1 MSTPDPQ
8 SNAPADRFRFVKAII
23 IGSAL
28 GFFAVSF
35 VPYLLPSQKE
45 PSVSAST
52 ASDPKTAAEAKPL
65 KVSEAMPAPTPAVN
79 RGLSLKPTPVSVQ
92 TAPASGS
99 EGVPPATEP
108 KKGETSLIPAVDL
121 RFPKPFPKEDMT
133 ASLDP
138 VLSYRLS
145 DGDAAAIKDALAAAA
160 KGNDSN
166 ARDAIKKIS
175 DPSARTFAE
184 WRRVRA
190 ASDFDDTMAFRVAN
204 PLFPEP
210 PVDPTIEKSLFLA
223 NAPAATVLKFY
234 TNRKPVSGAGTA
246 ALGGALMDT
255 GERERGAALV
265 RYAWARYAFDAAAQD
280 RFEQRFGS
288 LLTDDDRRQRTAMLD
303 ARARAKDDP
312 GSKVA
317 ASEAKG
323 IKGAARVRAKRSGGK
338 AIHGR
343 GGRKGKSTGR
353 AKGKRHSETAP
364 VAATQHA
371 ALPDKIHSQV
381 APHLHLAAMKTEEP
395 RAADKNASAKKT
407 DEPATKADSN
417 AEAKPESKTDANAK
431 PEANA
436 KLDANVKPENSSA
449 DAKTTDKAAA
459 TDKDDK
465 AAKSTLEDK
474 AREDALDL
482 RKELS
487 RGPLSLLARL
497 KSLRKA
503 KEDDRLWSILRSV
516 DPEKADFADPDKWWD
531 FRRTE
536 VRRALNDD
544 RVGTAYAIASK
555 HGPLG
560 AEDLSEAQ
568 FLSGWIAL
576 RFLKDTKLAE
586 KHFEAAYAIK
596 GFSRD
601 EARAAFWL
609 ARTRLELDKR
619 KDAERLF
626 KEAADRAHTYYG
638 SLARQ
643 ALERQPACEF
653 RAPIKPSKEAI
664 AAFSKEDAFKALV
677 IAKQLD
683 MTSVLVLSSLDLAR
697 QLNDP
702 EQIVLMLELLERIAP
717 PHVAIRAAKIA
728 LLRGYPVEAYA
739 FPTLL
744 PKFDTLGGSSKLEV
758 SLLNAL
764 TRQESEFNTGS
775 VSSVGA
781 RGLMQ
786 LMPQTAKLVASANS
800 MKYDLGRLVSD
811 PSYNVTL
818 GSAFLAKLYD
828 GYDGSYVL
836 TLAAY
841 NAGPGRVKQWIKD
854 FGDPRAR
861 NADPVDWVERIPFTE
876 TRNYVQ
882 RILES
887 VQLYR
892 CRLESGKAKFQLVE
906 DLHRGRPGRI
916 PHIADLSGSTSDDDE
931 PAERDDAQ

>member
-1 MSTPDPQ
+1 MSTLDPKP
-8 SNAPADRFRFVKAII
+8 NALADRFRFLKAII

-35 VPYLLPSQKE
+35 VPYLLPPQDE
-45 PSVSAST
+45 PAVSAST
-52 ASDPKTAAEAKPL
+52 ASKPQSAGEAKPS
-65 KVSEAMPAPTPAVN
+65 KFAGTRPAPIHAVDRGLSHMPTPAA
-79 RGLSLKPTPVSVQ
+79 VQ
-92 TAPASGS
+92 QSPSARSDSAPAM
-99 EGVPPATEP
+99 EP
-108 KKGETSLIPAVDL
+108 RKGETPRVSAVEL
-121 RFPKPFPKEDMT
+121 KFPKPFPEEDMT

-138 VLSYRLS
+138 LLSYRLGDS
-145 DGDAAAIKDALAAAA
+145 DTAAIKDAISAAA
-160 KGNDSN
+160 KGNNSA

-175 DPSARTFAE
+175 DPSARKFAE

-190 ASDFDDTMAFRVAN
+190 ASDFDDTMAFRSAN

-210 PVDPTIEKSLFLA
+210 PIDATIEKSLFLA
-223 NAPAATVLKFY
+223 NAPAAAVLKFY
-234 TNRKPVSGAGTA
+234 TNRKPASGAGA
-246 ALGGALMDT
+246 ANLGGALMET
-255 GERERGAALV
+255 GERERGATLV
-265 RYAWARYAFDAAAQD
+265 RYAWSRYALEPAVQD

-288 LLTDDDRRQRTAMLD
+288 LLTDNDRRARAAMLD

-338 AIHGR
+338 AIKKR

-353 AKGKRHSETAP
+353 AKGKRQSDAAP
-364 VAATQHA
+364 ALAARPAFAGLASGFAAT
-371 ALPDKIHSQV
+371 S
-381 APHLHLAAMKTEEP
+381 HLHLAAMKSEDT
-395 RAADKNASAKKT
+395 
-407 DEPATKADSN
+407 
-417 AEAKPESKTDANAK
+417 KPETKTEADA
-431 PEANA
+431 
-436 KLDANVKPENSSA
+436 DATAS
-449 DAKTTDKAAA
+449 DAKTNDKAAA
-459 TDKDDK
+459 KDDK
-465 AAKSTLEDK
+465 PAKPTLQSK
-474 AREDALDL
+474 AQEDALDL
-482 RKELS
+482 RNELA

-503 KEDDRLWSILRSV
+503 KEHDRLWSILRSV
-516 DPEKADFADPDKWWD
+516 DPEKVDFADPDKWWD

-555 HGPLG
+555 HGQLG
-560 AEDLSEAQ
+560 GENLSEAQ

-586 KHFEAAYAIK
+586 KHFEAAYAVK

-609 ARTRLELDKR
+609 GRTRLELDKR
-619 KDAERLF
+619 KEAERLF
-626 KEAADRAHTYYG
+626 KDAASRAHTYYG

-653 RAPIKPSKEAI
+653 RAPLKPSQEAI
-664 AAFSKEDAFKALV
+664 AAFVKEDAFKALV

-697 QLNDP
+697 QLSDP
-702 EQIVLMLELLERIAP
+702 EQIVLLLELLERIAP
-717 PHVAIRAAKIA
+717 PHLAIRAAKIA
-728 LLRGYPVEAYA
+728 LLRGYPVDAYA

-744 PKFDTLGGSSKLEV
+744 PKFDPLGGSHKLEV

-764 TRQESEFNTGS
+764 TRQESEFNAGS
-775 VSSVGA
+775 VSRVGA

-786 LMPQTAKLVASANS
+786 LMPQTAKLVASRNR
-800 MKYDLGRLVSD
+800 MKYDLRRLISD

-836 TLAAY
+836 SLAAY
-841 NAGPGRVKQWIKD
+841 NAGPGRVRQWIKT

-892 CRLESGKAKFQLVE
+892 CRLERGKAHFQLVE

-916 PHIADLSGSTSDDDE
+916 PHIADLGSGSSSDDDDE
-931 PAERDDAQ
+931 PATTEDEQ

>member
-1 MSTPDPQ
+1 MGRAANENPSLDREMSTPDPKA
-8 SNAPADRFRFVKAII
+8 NAPAERFRFLKAIL

-28 GFFAVSF
+28 GFLAVSL
-35 VPYLLPSQKE
+35 VPYLLPTHHE
-45 PSVSAST
+45 AST
-52 ASDPKTAAEAKPL
+52 AQQQPKPAKIANAKAA
-65 KVSEAMPAPTPAVN
+65 TPANAPLVPVVD
-79 RGLSLKPTPVSVQ
+79 RGGTPSLKPTPVV
-92 TAPASGS
+92 ASTTDGAS
-99 EGVPPATEP
+99 PATS
-108 KKGETSLIPAVDL
+108 KGQTSLVPAVDL

-145 DGDAAAIKDALAAAA
+145 DSDAAAIKDVISAAA
-160 KGNDSN
+160 KGNDSA
-166 ARDAIKKIS
+166 ARDAIKRIS
-175 DPSARTFAE
+175 DPSARSFAE

-190 ASDFDDTMAFRVAN
+190 ASDFDDTMAFRAAN

-210 PVDPTIEKSLFLA
+210 PIDPSIEKSLFLA
-223 NAPAATVLKFY
+223 SAPAATVLKFY

-246 ALGGALMDT
+246 SLGAALMET
-255 GERERGAALV
+255 GERERGVSLIKFAWS
-265 RYAWARYAFDAAAQD
+265 RYAMDPAILD
-280 RFEQRFGS
+280 RFDQRFGS
-288 LLTDDDRRQRTAMLD
+288 LLTDDDKRTRTAMLD

-312 GSKVA
+312 GSKVT
-317 ASEAKG
+317 ASESKG
-323 IKGAARVRAKRSGGK
+323 IKGAARARAKRSGGK

-353 AKGKRHSETAP
+353 AKGKRHSEAEASAT
-364 VAATQHA
+364 TQHA
-371 ALPDKIHSQV
+371 ALSGLASGAASQ
-381 APHLHLAAMKTEEP
+381 ALLHRVAMKKEEP
-395 RAADKNASAKKT
+395 KAADAEKKT
-407 DEPATKADSN
+407 VPDASSKT
-417 AEAKPESKTDANAK
+417 EAKPEAKPAAEANAK
-431 PEANA
+431 PDAA
-436 KLDANVKPENSSA
+436 KADTKADDKSA
-449 DAKTTDKAAA
+449 A
-459 TDKDDK
+459 KDDK
-465 AAKSTLEDK
+465 TAKPTLQDK
-474 AREDALDL
+474 AKEGSVDLD
-482 RKELS
+482 KELS

-516 DPEKADFADPDKWWD
+516 DPQKADFADPDKWWD

-555 HGPLG
+555 HGPLDS
-560 AEDLSEAQ
+560 ENLSEAQ

-576 RFLKDTKLAE
+576 RFQKDTKLAE

-609 ARTRLELDKR
+609 ARTKLELGKR

-653 RAPIKPSKEAI
+653 RAPVAPSKAAI
-664 AAFSKEDAFKALV
+664 AAFTKEDAFKALV

-683 MTSVLVLSSLDLAR
+683 MTSVLVSTSLDLAR

-702 EQIVLMLELLERIAP
+702 EQIVLMLELVERIAP

-744 PKFDTLGGSSKLEV
+744 PKFDTLAGSNKLEV

-800 MKYDLGRLVSD
+800 VRYDVGRLVTD

-841 NAGPGRVKQWIKD
+841 NAGPGRVTQWIKD

-916 PHIADLSGSTSDDDE
+916 PHIADLSGSTSEDDE
-931 PAERDDAQ
+931 PAATEDTQ

>member
-1 MSTPDPQ
+1 MGPAANENPSLNREMSTLDPKP
-8 SNAPADRFRFVKAII
+8 NALADRFRFLKAII

-52 ASDPKTAAEAKPL
+52 ASKPQSAGEAKPS
-65 KVSEAMPAPTPAVN
+65 KFAATTPAPRPAMD
-79 RGLSLKPTPVSVQ
+79 RGLSLKPTPVAVQ
-92 TAPASGS
+92 PSARPDSAPAS
-99 EGVPPATEP
+99 PPATEP
-108 KKGETSLIPAVDL
+108 RKGETSLVPAVDL

-145 DGDAAAIKDALAAAA
+145 DSDTAAIKDVLAAAA
-160 KGNDSN
+160 KGNDSA
-166 ARDAIKKIS
+166 ARDAIERIS
-175 DPSARTFAE
+175 DPSARSFAE

-190 ASDFDDTMAFRVAN
+190 ASDFEDTMAFRAAN

-210 PVDPTIEKSLFLA
+210 PVDPTIEKNLFLA
-223 NAPAATVLKFY
+223 NAPAATVLKFF

-246 ALGGALMDT
+246 ALGGALIDT
-255 GERERGAALV
+255 GERERGVTLV
-265 RYAWARYAFDAAAQD
+265 RYAWSRYAFDPAAQD

-288 LLTDDDRRQRTAMLD
+288 LLTDEDRRVRTAMLD
-303 ARARAKDDP
+303 ARAQAKDDT
-312 GSKVA
+312 KVT
-317 ASEAKG
+317 ASDAKG
-323 IKGAARVRAKRSGGK
+323 IKGTTRARGKRSNGK
-338 AIHGR
+338 ARHGR

-353 AKGKRHSETAP
+353 TKGKRQSEAAP
-364 VAATQHA
+364 ATSTQHA
-371 ALPDKIHSQV
+371 ALLGGTARFA
-381 APHLHLAAMKTEEP
+381 APSHLHFAAMKTEEAK
-395 RAADKNASAKKT
+395 AADK
-407 DEPATKADSN
+407 KADGAEPKADDK
-417 AEAKPESKTDANAK
+417 AEAKKDANAK
-431 PEANA
+431 PEAA
-436 KLDANVKPENSSA
+436 PA
-449 DAKTTDKAAA
+449 DTKTGDKAAA
-459 TDKDDK
+459 AKDDK
-465 AAKSTLEDK
+465 PAKPTLQDK
-474 AREDALDL
+474 AKEDAVDI

-503 KEDDRLWSILRSV
+503 KEDDRMWSILRSV

-544 RVGTAYAIASK
+544 RVGTAYAIAST
-555 HGPLG
+555 HGQLG

-586 KHFEAAYAIK
+586 KHFEAAYAVK

-653 RAPIKPSKEAI
+653 RAPLKPSKEAI
-664 AAFSKEDAFKALV
+664 AAFVKEDAFKALV

-697 QLNDP
+697 QLSDP
-702 EQIVLMLELLERIAP
+702 EQIVLLLELLERIAP
-717 PHVAIRAAKIA
+717 PHLAIRAAKIA
-728 LLRGYPVEAYA
+728 LLRGYPVDAYA

-744 PKFDTLGGSSKLEV
+744 PKFDTLGDNEKLEV

-786 LMPQTAKLVASANS
+786 LMPQTAKLVASSNS

-841 NAGPGRVKQWIKD
+841 NAGPGRVRQWIKD

-916 PHIADLSGSTSDDDE
+916 PHIADLSGSTSEDDE
-931 PAERDDAQ
+931 PAVRDDAQ